1 MDNNSSSSLPPLQ
14 PDQGMIQAAML
25 NGPKKAS
32 GKTLDAVSEDFEAMF
47 AAQMITPMWAGID
60 ADPMFGGG
68 MAEETFR
75 SLMTNEYGKIIAKS
89 GGIGVAPFVKTELLR
104 AQEAA
109 NA

>member
-1 MDNNSSSSLPPLQ
+1 MDNSNSLLSPILPDQSVIQSSL
-14 PDQGMIQAAML
+14 A
-25 NGPKKAS
+25 GPKKAS
-32 GKTLDAVSEDFEAMF
+32 GKSLDAVAEDFEAMF
-47 AAQMITPMWAGID
+47 TSQMMAPMWAGID

-75 SLMTNEYGKIIAKS
+75 SLMINEYGKIIAKG
-89 GGIGVAPFVKTELLR
+89 GGIGVAPFVKSELLR

>member
-1 MDNNSSSSLPPLQ
+1 MDNQNSLLAPVL
-14 PDQGMIQAAML
+14 PDQSIIQSAVTKSPPRAH
-25 NGPKKAS
+25 
-32 GKTLDAVSEDFEAMF
+32 GKSLDAVAEDFEAMF
-47 AAQMITPMWAGID
+47 SSQMMAPMWAGID

-75 SLMTNEYGKIIAKS
+75 SLMINEYGKIIAKS
-89 GGIGVAPFVKTELLR
+89 GGIGVAPYVKSELLR